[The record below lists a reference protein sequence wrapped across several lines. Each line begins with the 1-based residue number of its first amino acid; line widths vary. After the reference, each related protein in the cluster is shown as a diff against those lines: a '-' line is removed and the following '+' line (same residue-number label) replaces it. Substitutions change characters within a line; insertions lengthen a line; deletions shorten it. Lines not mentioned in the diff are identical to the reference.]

1 MFKLLLLAGLSV
13 SLLFSNEL
21 HSTPYTLVAKEIV
34 KGEPIMIE
42 VGSTQCYACQ
52 EMGKL
57 LYSYM
62 QKKPESKIFFV
73 DVGKEREAARALN
86 IQMIPT
92 QIVYDAQGREVE
104 RHIGGMSAQE
114 LEAFLSKHGI

>member
-1 MFKLLLLAGLSV
+1 MFKLLFIAGLSV
-13 SLLFSNEL
+13 SFLFSNEL
-21 HSTPYTLVAKEIV
+21 HSTPYTLVAKEIA
-34 KGEPIMIE
+34 KGKPIMIE

-62 QKKPESKIFFV
+62 QKKLESKIFFV
-73 DVGKEREAARALN
+73 DVGKERESARALN

-92 QIVYDAQGREVE
+92 QIVYNAQGREVG

-114 LEAFLSKHGI
+114 LEAFLSKNGI